1 MANWNEIP
9 LDAVA
14 IIGAAGRFPKA
25 QSLESLWDAIKD
37 GRNCTD
43 TVSSEALKADGVP
56 DAELGT
62 DEYITAMGR
71 LDDVFSFDALRMQ
84 AMLLTKIHAEL
95 GFTHHQAIV
104 AIFHP
109 AFKELE
115 LHE

>member
-25 QSLESLWDAIKD
+25 QSPESLWDAIKD

-71 LDDVFSFDALRMQ
+71 LDDVFSFDAPLFG
-84 AMLLTKIHAEL
+84 LTPHDAEL
-95 GFTHHQAIV
+95 MDPQQRKF
-104 AIFHP
+104 
-109 AFKELE
+109 L
-115 LHE
+115 